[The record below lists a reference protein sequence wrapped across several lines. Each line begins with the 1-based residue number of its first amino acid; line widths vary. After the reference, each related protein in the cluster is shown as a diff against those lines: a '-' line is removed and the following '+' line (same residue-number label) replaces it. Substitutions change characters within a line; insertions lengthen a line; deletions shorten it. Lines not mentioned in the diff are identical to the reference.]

1 MRLSSFMHR
10 PCLWCPLS
18 GHPISDGCE
27 DHVDRLAVTG
37 QREVDATDTL
47 DPVVSADVRRCRQLG
62 RARLHNSHSVIPDHA
77 VRTSPGQV
85 REATAGM
92 IMTRTGCDARPGGVR
107 NLEFLVVWA
116 KLAG

>member
-1 MRLSSFMHR
+1 MRLSSFTRR
-10 PCLWCPLS
+10 PRLCCPLS
-18 GHPISDGCE
+18 GYPISDGCE

-47 DPVVSADVRRCRQLG
+47 DPIVSADVRRCRQLG
-62 RARLHNSHSVIPDHA
+62 RARLHKSHSVIPDHA